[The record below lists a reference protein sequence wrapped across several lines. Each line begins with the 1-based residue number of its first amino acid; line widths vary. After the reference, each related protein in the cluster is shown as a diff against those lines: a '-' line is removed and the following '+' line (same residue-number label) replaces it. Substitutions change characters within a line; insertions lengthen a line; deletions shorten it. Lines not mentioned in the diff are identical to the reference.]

1 MGEVDSEVLTRLFQH
16 QVLEMMVEQR
26 RLSRDFAQKLRAWHP
41 SGFGVYR
48 GHPIE
53 TDVQVPGLYVAAC
66 FHSNGFAYNPI
77 SGRLLAEYV
86 ADGRTSINVDL
97 YSPDRFGEEETRRFL
112 AEPITQGQA
121 LEMRPY

>member
-1 MGEVDSEVLTRLFQH
+1 MSELTAPEKLQQELHQQLEEVLPCLKQVGWEETRVGL
-16 QVLEMMVEQR
+16 
-26 RLSRDFAQKLRAWHP
+26 LSY
-41 SGFGVYR
+41 SGDYE
-48 GHPIE
+48 PILGPLK
-53 TDVQVPGLYVAAC
+53 QVPGLYVAAC